1 MKPVPT
7 DSLEYQTH
15 NKKKTQKYNFGI
27 ALVQG
32 ILIRI
37 SFAFTDPTTV
47 LTTFIYKL
55 TRNNFLVGV
64 TGSLMTT
71 GWMWPQFLVS
81 NLIEHRSR
89 KLPFYILGMSSRVL
103 CWVVI
108 CLGTVFISSQNYLL
122 LATVFLVFYFLAAS
136 SMGVSTIPYVDIIS
150 KSIRPQR
157 RARFFSLRQL
167 IGRSFEVLIGFF
179 FVTYILFD
187 PENGTPFW
195 LEYAEKFGFDPSRE
209 NPRLAFPYNYA
220 VLFFCTT
227 VSATAAFV
235 VFVNIREPI
244 HPVKSERQPI
254 WHQFK
259 QGLHIFKTDVHYR
272 RFIWFRVS
280 GHFSGIAA
288 PFYSPYAL
296 QKLGVLESTVGYFL
310 AMGALAGVVSNVFWR
325 YVGEKYGTR
334 AILVVASGLFCLPSF
349 VAISN
354 VVLPTVLQIPY
365 YFLVFAIGGVT
376 TNGVMVG
383 FMTYMLNM
391 SPGLSR
397 PTYIGFMNTVLVVVS
412 FVPMIGGLL
421 VPLIGY
427 EGIFAISIISGGV
440 ALLMACRLEEVIRS
454 DDEDFS

>member
-7 DSLEYQTH
+7 DSLEYQTQ
-15 NKKKTQKYNFGI
+15 KKNQKYNFRI
-27 ALVQG
+27 ALAQG

-55 TRNNFLVGV
+55 TQNNFLVGV
-64 TGSLMTT
+64 TGSIMTT

-81 NLIEHRSR
+81 NLIEHRSH
-89 KLPFYILGMSSRVL
+89 KLPFYILGMSSRVF

-108 CLGTVFISSQNYLL
+108 CLGTFLISAQNYLL
-122 LATVFLVFYFLAAS
+122 LVTVFLVFYFLAAS
-136 SMGVSTIPYVDIIS
+136 SMGVSTIPYMDIIS

-167 IGRSFEVLIGFF
+167 IGYTFAFLIGFF
-179 FVTYILFD
+179 VKYILD
-187 PENGTPFW
+187 
-195 LEYAEKFGFDPSRE
+195 S
-209 NPRLAFPYNYA
+209 RLAFPNNYA

-227 VSATAAFV
+227 VSATAAFA
-235 VFVNIREPI
+235 VFAKIREPI

-254 WHQFK
+254 WNQLK
-259 QGLHIFKTDVHYR
+259 QGLHIFKTDIHYR
-272 RFIWFRVS
+272 RFIWFRVA

-296 QKLGVLESTVGYFL
+296 QKLDVALPTVGYFL
-310 AMGALAGVVSNVFWR
+310 SVGALTGVVSNVLWG

-334 AILVVASGLFCLPSF
+334 SILVITSGLFCLPPF
-349 VAISN
+349 VALSS
-354 VVLPTVLQIPY
+354 VTLPTDLQIPY
-365 YFLVFAIGGVT
+365 YFLVFAISGII

-397 PTYIGFMNTVLVVVS
+397 PTYIGFMNTVLVLVS
-412 FVPMIGGLL
+412 FVPMTGGLL

-427 EGIFAISIISGGV
+427 EGIFMISIVSGGV
-440 ALLMACRLEEVIRS
+440 ALLTAYQLEEIIRS
-454 DDEDFS
+454 DNENFS